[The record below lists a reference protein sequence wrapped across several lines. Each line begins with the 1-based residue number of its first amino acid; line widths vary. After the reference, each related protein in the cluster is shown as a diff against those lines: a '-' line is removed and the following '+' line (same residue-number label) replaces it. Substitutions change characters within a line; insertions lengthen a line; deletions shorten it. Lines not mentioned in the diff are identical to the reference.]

1 MVLELLAVLILIL
14 LISSIRVVYEYEKAI
29 VFNLGKYSR
38 TLEPGLRFIIPL
50 IERSEK
56 VDMRLR
62 VQDVPSQ
69 DTITKDNI
77 SVRVDAVLYFKI
89 TNAEQSVIEVR
100 DFARVTGQLAQT
112 TMRNVVGEVTLDQL
126 LAEREQISERIRV
139 IVDKATDPWGI
150 KIEGVELKHVELP
163 EDMKRVMAK
172 AAEAE
177 REKRATIIRSQGEQ
191 DAAQVLSQAAT
202 LLNKQD
208 GALNLRTL
216 QSLNDIA
223 SDSTN
228 QITFFVPLD
237 IMQNYLGNK
246 KK

>member
-1 MVLELLAVLILIL
+1 MAVILAIF
-14 LISSIRVVYEYEKAI
+14 SIRVVYEYEKAI
-29 VFNLGKYSR
+29 VFQLGKYSR

-89 TNAEQSVIEVR
+89 TNAEESVIEVR
-100 DFARVTGQLAQT
+100 DFQRVTGQLAQT

-126 LAEREQISERIRV
+126 LTEREQISERIRV
-139 IVDKATDPWGI
+139 IVDKATDPWGV
-150 KIEGVELKHVELP
+150 KIDGVELKHVELP

-177 REKRATIIRSQGEQ
+177 REKRSVIIKASGELE
-191 DAAQVLSQAAT
+191 AAKKLAQAAKE
-202 LLNKQD
+202 LNAVPGGLHIRMLQTINKLGGEKSITKTFTTPSEVLD
-208 GALNLRTL
+208 ALM
-216 QSLNDIA
+216 QS
-223 SDSTN
+223 
-228 QITFFVPLD
+228 V
-237 IMQNYLGNK
+237 K
-246 KK
+246 KR